1 MSARLD
7 VYFLGPPQIRLDSTS
22 ISIERRKGTA
32 LLAYLAVEQGRHSR
46 ASLSALLWPDHEQ
59 SRAYKNLRQTLWDIQ
74 QSIGEGW
81 ITADRESIGL
91 NEVADIRL
99 DVSKFESCLDEAHRK
114 SEISLRAAL
123 LTDSVKLYRNHFL
136 TGFSLK
142 DAHPFNDWAF
152 AKSEELRHQLGR
164 ALVMLSNDLC
174 TLGQAEQ
181 AIPYAR
187 RLITLDPLD
196 ESSHRQLMQVY
207 IQAGQHSAALKQY
220 QACEQLLRKE
230 LGVDPQPET
239 RELYKKIRKRD
250 IKPAQVLPPAKK
262 RAESTPPSHN
272 LPLHLSSFIGR
283 EREQKAIA
291 KLIVTNRI
299 VTLVGTG
306 GIGKTSLALHAGH
319 KLLREYRDGVWFV
332 ALDSLSDPALVPQ
345 TVAAIFDIRERSD
358 KPVLELLT
366 HALSTKNALLIL
378 DNSEHLL
385 DACAQLITVLLQT
398 CPRLKI
404 LVTSRE
410 PLAMAG
416 EATYR
421 ILSLS
426 LPEKRQA
433 SLEKLREYEAV
444 RMFAERAAL
453 VQSAFQL
460 TQENMQAVAG
470 ICRKVDG
477 IPLAIELA
485 AARVNFLQVDEI
497 LHQLEESFQLLANQ
511 NRTTSPRHQT
521 LQASMDWSWGLLDE
535 TERVFLRQLSIFAG
549 GWILEAA
556 QAVCDG
562 DVLELTSALVKK
574 SLIVVQQT
582 RRGTRYRFHE
592 IVRQYA
598 SQRLLESGD
607 KNRLHTW
614 HLGYFLGLAER
625 AELELRGPSL
635 VDWMERLNEERNNI
649 RIALHWADQIDVEAG
664 LYLSSRLMR
673 YWESANLPEGR
684 RWLENFLHKP
694 ESKDFPLARAH
705 ALHTYSW
712 LLTWLQQFQEA
723 YPVAEESLALFR
735 AAGDR
740 QGEVDVLVSLENM
753 FQFKEDLATALKIG
767 KQAVA
772 LAQSLGDRWRL
783 ANAFLYLGWNYHDLP
798 QRFVYWEKAIDLYR
812 EVGDQLTLANLL
824 GLLGQFRVLHGDF
837 ELGEQCV
844 EEALHLW
851 EANRRASVWDSPRVT
866 QSLIASMKGDYEQAE
881 TVLREVM
888 IYAQERGNWM
898 SQLWVQLRLGHVLLR
913 AGNLTEARQILTKTA
928 QNFGKDGYTIGAVF
942 ALEGMAELFSVVG
955 KPEHAARLIGC
966 ADIIR
971 ERIQDPRPE
980 FEQANV
986 DKIIAACLA
995 KMGEVAFSNAY
1006 EAGQKMTLGEAVEFA
1021 AGTTTLFPPSTTS
1034 QSRSSQTPALP
1045 QKPPRKKS
1053 SKEMSNP
1060 GP

>member
-1 MSARLD
+1 MSARLEL
-7 VYFLGPPQIRLDSTS
+7 YFLGPPQIRLDSAS
-22 ISIERRKGTA
+22 ISLERRKGTA
-32 LLAYLAVEQGRHSR
+32 LLAYLAVERGRHSR
-46 ASLSALLWPDHEQ
+46 ASLSALLWPDLEQ

-74 QSIGEGW
+74 QSMGEGW
-81 ITADRESIGL
+81 ITADRESIGFSDD
-91 NEVADIRL
+91 ADIQL
-99 DVSKFESCLDEAHRK
+99 DVSKFESCLDEARRQ
-114 SEISLRAAL
+114 SDISLRAAL
-123 LTDSVKLYRNHFL
+123 LADSVKLYRNHFL

-152 AKSEELRHQLGR
+152 AKSEELRHQLAR
-164 ALVMLSNDLC
+164 ALVMLSDDLC
-174 TLGQAEQ
+174 ALGQAEQ

-250 IKPAQVLPPAKK
+250 IKPAQVQT

-272 LPLHLSSFIGR
+272 LPLQLGSFIGR
-283 EREQKAIA
+283 EKEQKAIA
-291 KLIVTNRI
+291 KLIATNRL

-306 GIGKTSLALHAGH
+306 GIGKTSLSLQVGH
-319 KLLREYRDGVWFV
+319 KLLPEYADGVWFV

-345 TVAAIFDIRERSD
+345 TVAAVFDIRERSD
-358 KPVLELLT
+358 KPILELLT
-366 HALSTKNALLIL
+366 HSLSAKTALLIL

-385 DACAQLITVLLQT
+385 DACAQLITALLQA
-398 CPRLKI
+398 CPGLKI
-404 LVTSRE
+404 LATSRE

-421 ILSLS
+421 IPSLS
-426 LPEKRQA
+426 IPEKRQD
-433 SLEKLREYEAV
+433 SLEKLSEYESV

-453 VQSAFQL
+453 VQSTFRL
-460 TQENMQAVAG
+460 TQENMQAVAS

-497 LHQLEESFQLLANQ
+497 LHQLEESFHLLTNQ
-511 NRTTSPRHQT
+511 SRTTSPRHQT
-521 LQASMDWSWGLLDE
+521 LQASMDWSWGLLEE

-549 GWILEAA
+549 GWTLDAA

-562 DVLELTSALVKK
+562 DVLELTSALAKK

-582 RRGTRYRFHE
+582 RHGTRYRFHE

-598 SQRLLESGD
+598 TQKLIESGD
-607 KNRLHTW
+607 KNRLSTW
-614 HLGYFLGLAER
+614 HLGYFLGLAEQV
-625 AELELRGPSL
+625 ELGLRGPSL
-635 VDWMERLNEERNNI
+635 VNWMERLNEERNNI

-664 LYLSSRLMR
+664 LYLSSRLMQ
-673 YWESANLPEGR
+673 YWESANLPEGK
-684 RWLENFLHKP
+684 RWLENFIHKP

-705 ALHTYSW
+705 ALSTYSW
-712 LLTWLQQFQEA
+712 LLTWLQQFEEA

-753 FQFKEDLATALKIG
+753 FQFKDDIATALEIG
-767 KQAVA
+767 KQAVT

-798 QRFVYWEKAIDLYR
+798 QRFVYWEKAIALYR

-824 GLLGQFRVLHGDF
+824 GLYGQFLVLHGDF

-844 EEALHLW
+844 EEALRLW
-851 EANRRASVWDSPRVT
+851 ETNRRASVWDSPRIT

-881 TVLREVM
+881 TLLREVM
-888 IYAQERGNWM
+888 VYAQERGNWM

-913 AGNLTEARQILTKTA
+913 AGELTEARQILTETA
-928 QNFGKDGYTIGAVF
+928 KNFAKDDYIIAAVF
-942 ALEGMAELFSVVG
+942 ALEGLAELFSVVG

-966 ADIIR
+966 ADLIR
-971 ERIQDPRPE
+971 EKIQDPRPNY
-980 FEQANV
+980 EQANV
-986 DKIIAACLA
+986 DKTIAACLA
-995 KMGEVAFSNAY
+995 KMGEVAFSDAY
-1006 EAGQKMTLGEAVEFA
+1006 EEGQKMTLGEAVAFA
-1021 AGTTTLFPPSTTS
+1021 VGTTTPSSPSSTS
-1034 QSRSSQTPALP
+1034 QTRSSQTPVLP
-1045 QKPPRKKS
+1045 PKRPMRKS
-1053 SKEMSNP
+1053 SK
-1060 GP
+1060 

>member
-1 MSARLD
+1 MSARLTLHL
-7 VYFLGPPQIRLDSTS
+7 LGPPQIQLDGTF
-22 ISIERRKGTA
+22 ITLERRKGTA
-32 LLAYLAVEQGRHSR
+32 LLAYLAVEHGRHSR
-46 ASLSALLWPDHEQ
+46 ASLSALLWPDLEQ
-59 SRAYKNLRQTLWDIQ
+59 SKAYKNLRQTLWDIQ
-74 QSIGEGW
+74 QSIGEGG

-91 NEVADIRL
+91 NDDADIGL
-99 DVSKFESCLDEAHRK
+99 DVSKFESCLDEVRRQ
-114 SEISLRAAL
+114 SDISLHAAL

-152 AKSEELRHQLGR
+152 AKTEELRHQMAR
-164 ALVMLSNDLC
+164 ALVMLSDDLC
-174 TLGQAEQ
+174 ALGQAEQ

-187 RLITLDPLD
+187 RLISFDPLD
-196 ESSHRQLMQVY
+196 ESSHRQMMQVY
-207 IQAGQHSAALKQY
+207 LQAGQHSAALKQY

-230 LGVDPQPET
+230 LGMDPQPET

-250 IKPAQVLPPAKK
+250 IKPTQVEK
-262 RAESTPPSHN
+262 RAESTLPSHN
-272 LPLHLSSFIGR
+272 LPLQLSSFIGR
-283 EREQKAIA
+283 EKEQKSMA
-291 KLIVTNRI
+291 KLIATNRL

-306 GIGKTSLALHAGH
+306 GIGKTSLALQMGH
-319 KLLREYRDGVWFV
+319 KLLNEYPDGVWFV
-332 ALDSLSDPALVPQ
+332 ALDSLSDPVLVSQ
-345 TVAAIFDIRERSD
+345 TVAAVFDIRERSD
-358 KPVLELLT
+358 KPILELLT
-366 HALSTKNALLIL
+366 HALSTKAALLIL

-385 DACAQLITVLLQT
+385 DACVQLITALLQT
-398 CPRLKI
+398 CPGLKI
-404 LVTSRE
+404 LATSRE

-421 ILSLS
+421 IPSLS
-426 LPEKRQA
+426 LPEKKEV
-433 SLEKLREYEAV
+433 SLEKASEYEAI

-453 VQSAFQL
+453 AQSTFQL
-460 TQENMQAVAG
+460 TDENIHTVAK

-485 AARVNFLQVDEI
+485 AARVNVLQVNEI
-497 LHQLEESFQLLANQ
+497 LHKLEESFQLLTNQ
-511 NRTTSPRHQT
+511 SRTTSIRHQT

-549 GWILEAA
+549 GWTLEAA

-562 DVLELTSALVKK
+562 NVLELTSALVKK
-574 SLIVVQQT
+574 SLIMVQQT
-582 RRGTRYRFHE
+582 RQGTRYRFHE

-598 SQRLLESGD
+598 YQRLLESGD

-614 HLGYFLGLAER
+614 HLGYFLVLAEQ
-625 AELELRGPSL
+625 AEQELRGPSL
-635 VDWMERLNEERNNI
+635 VGWMERLNEERNNI

-673 YWESANLPEGR
+673 YWESANLPEGH
-684 RWLENFLHKP
+684 RWLENFINKP

-705 ALHTYSW
+705 ALSTYSW
-712 LLTWLQQFQEA
+712 LLTWLQQFQKA
-723 YPVAEESLALFR
+723 YPVAEESLVLFR
-735 AAGDR
+735 AAGD
-740 QGEVDVLVSLENM
+740 QHGEVDVLVSLENM
-753 FQFKEDLATALKIG
+753 FQFKDEMETAIEFG

-783 ANAFLYLGWNYHDLP
+783 ANALLYLGWNYHDLP
-798 QRFVYWEKAIDLYR
+798 QRFAYWEKAIDLYR
-812 EVGDQLTLANLL
+812 EVGDHITLANLL

-844 EEALHLW
+844 EEALRLW

-888 IYAQERGNWM
+888 IYAQERGNRM
-898 SQLWVQLRLGHVLLR
+898 SQLWVQVRLGHVLLR
-913 AGNLTEARQILTKTA
+913 AGDLTEARQILTETA

-942 ALEGMAELFSVVG
+942 ALEGLAELFSVVG
-955 KPEHAARLIGC
+955 KPNYAARLIGC
-966 ADIIR
+966 TDRVR

-986 DKIIAACLA
+986 DKIMAACLA
-995 KMGEVAFSNAY
+995 KMGEAVFSDAY
-1006 EAGQKMTLGEAVEFA
+1006 DEGQKMSLEAA
-1021 AGTTTLFPPSTTS
+1021 ILH
-1034 QSRSSQTPALP
+1034 ALE
-1045 QKPPRKKS
+1045 R
-1053 SKEMSNP
+1053 
-1060 GP
+1060 

>member
-1 MSARLD
+1 MVADREAIGWNSDADTWLD
-7 VYFLGPPQIRLDSTS
+7 VSDF
-22 ISIERRKGTA
+22 E
-32 LLAYLAVEQGRHSR
+32 SR
-46 ASLSALLWPDHEQ
+46 
-59 SRAYKNLRQTLWDIQ
+59 
-74 QSIGEGW
+74 IGEGRRQSDP
-81 ITADRESIGL
+81 AS
-91 NEVADIRL
+91 
-99 DVSKFESCLDEAHRK
+99 
-114 SEISLRAAL
+114 RAAL
-123 LTDSVKLYRNHFL
+123 LADSTRLYRNHFL

-152 AKSEELRHQLGR
+152 AKSEELRHQLAR
-164 ALVMLSNDLC
+164 ALFMLSEDYC
-174 TLGQAEQ
+174 ALGQAEQ

-187 RLITLDPLD
+187 RLITLDPLN
-196 ESSHRQLMQVY
+196 EGSHRQLMQVY

-250 IKPAQVLPPAKK
+250 LKPTQGLPSATK
-262 RAESTPPSHN
+262 ASESTLPLHN
-272 LPLHLSSFIGR
+272 LPLQLSSFIGR
-283 EREQKAIA
+283 EKEQKTIA
-291 KLIVTNRI
+291 KLIASNRL

-306 GIGKTSLALHAGH
+306 GIGKTSLALYVGH
-319 KLLREYRDGVWFV
+319 KLLHEYPDGIWFV
-332 ALDSLSDPALVPQ
+332 ALDALSDPALVPQ
-345 TVAAIFDIRERSD
+345 TVAAVFDIRERSD
-358 KPVLELLT
+358 KPILELLT
-366 HALSTKNALLIL
+366 HALSTKTALLIL

-385 DACAQLITVLLQT
+385 DACAQLVTALLQT
-398 CPRLKI
+398 CPGLKI
-404 LVTSRE
+404 LATSRE

-421 ILSLS
+421 IPSLS
-426 LPEKRQA
+426 LPERRQD
-433 SLEKLREYEAV
+433 SLEKLSEYEAV
-444 RMFAERAAL
+444 RMFAERAGL
-453 VQSAFQL
+453 VQSAFEL
-460 TQENMQAVAG
+460 TKENMQAVAA

-485 AARVNFLQVDEI
+485 AARVNILQVDEI
-497 LHQLEESFQLLANQ
+497 LHQLEESFHLLANQ
-511 NRTTSPRHQT
+511 SRTTSSRHQT
-521 LQASMDWSWGLLDE
+521 LQASMDWSWRLLE
-535 TERVFLRQLSIFAG
+535 ESERVFLRQLSIFAG
-549 GWILEAA
+549 GWTLDAA

-562 DVLELTSALVKK
+562 NVLELTSALVKK

-582 RRGTRYRFHE
+582 RHGTRYRFHE

-598 SQRLLESGD
+598 SQKLTESGD
-607 KNRLHTW
+607 QNRLHTW
-614 HLGYFLGLAER
+614 HLGYFLRLAEQ
-625 AELELRGPSL
+625 AELELRGSSL
-635 VDWMERLNEERNNI
+635 VDWMARLNEERNNI

-684 RWLENFLHKP
+684 RWLENFIHKP

-712 LLTWLQQFQEA
+712 LLTWLQQFQAA

-753 FQFKEDLATALKIG
+753 FQFKEDLATALEIG

-798 QRFVYWEKAIDLYR
+798 QRFVYWEKAIGLYR

-837 ELGEQCV
+837 ELGEQYV
-844 EEALHLW
+844 EEALRLW
-851 EANRRASVWDSPRVT
+851 EANRRASVWDSPRIT

-881 TVLREVM
+881 TILREVM

-913 AGNLTEARQILTKTA
+913 AGNLTEARQLLTETA
-928 QNFGKDGYTIGAVF
+928 QNFGRDDYTIGAVF
-942 ALEGMAELFSVVG
+942 ALEGLAELFSVVG
-955 KPEHAARLIGC
+955 KPEQAARLIGC
-966 ADIIR
+966 ADLIR
-971 ERIQDPRPE
+971 EMIQDSRPE

-986 DKIIAACLA
+986 DKIMVACLA
-995 KMGEVAFSNAY
+995 KIGEVAFSDAY
-1006 EAGQKMTLGEAVEFA
+1006 EEGQRMTLEEAVAFVVGDA
-1021 AGTTTLFPPSTTS
+1021 TLSSPVTIA
-1034 QSRSSQTPALP
+1034 QSRSSQMPVLQP
-1045 QKPPRKKS
+1045 KRPRKKS
-1053 SKEMSNP
+1053 SKRTLTQ

>member
-1 MSARLD
+1 MSVRLALH
-7 VYFLGPPQIRLDSTS
+7 FLGSPQIQLDGKS
-22 ISIERRKGTA
+22 ITLERRKGTA
-32 LLAYLAVEQGRHSR
+32 LLAYLAVEHGRHAR
-46 ASLSALLWPDHEQ
+46 ASLSALLWPDLDQ

-74 QSIGEGW
+74 QSMEQGW
-81 ITADRESIGL
+81 ITADRESIGFSDD
-91 NEVADIRL
+91 ADIQL
-99 DVSKFESCLDEAHRK
+99 DVSKFESCLDEARRQ
-114 SEISLRAAL
+114 SDISLRAAL
-123 LTDSVKLYRNHFL
+123 LADSVKLYRNHFL

-152 AKSEELRHQLGR
+152 AKSEELRHQLAR
-164 ALVMLSNDLC
+164 ALVMLSDDLC
-174 TLGQAEQ
+174 TLSQAEQ

-207 IQAGQHSAALKQY
+207 MQAGQHSAALKQY

-250 IKPAQVLPPAKK
+250 IKPAQVQK

-272 LPLHLSSFIGR
+272 LPLQLSSFIGR
-283 EREQKAIA
+283 EKEQKAIA
-291 KLIVTNRI
+291 KLIAANRL
-299 VTLVGTG
+299 VTLIGTG
-306 GIGKTSLALHAGH
+306 GIGKTSLALQVGH
-319 KLLREYRDGVWFV
+319 KLLPEYADGVWFV

-345 TVAAIFDIRERSD
+345 TVAAVFDIRERSD
-358 KPVLELLT
+358 KPILELLT
-366 HALSTKNALLIL
+366 HSLSTKNALLIL

-385 DACAQLITVLLQT
+385 DACAQLITALLQA
-398 CPRLKI
+398 CPGLKI
-404 LVTSRE
+404 LATSRE

-421 ILSLS
+421 IPSLS
-426 LPEKRQA
+426 IPEKRQA
-433 SLEKLREYEAV
+433 SLEKLSEYEAV

-460 TQENMQAVAG
+460 TKENIEAVSA

-485 AARVNFLQVDEI
+485 AARVNILQVDEI
-497 LHQLEESFQLLANQ
+497 LHQLEESFHLLANQ
-511 NRTTSPRHQT
+511 SRTTSPRHQT

-549 GWILEAA
+549 GWTLDAA

-562 DVLELTSALVKK
+562 NVLELTSALVKK

-582 RRGTRYRFHE
+582 RHGTRYRFHE

-598 SQRLLESGD
+598 SQKLMESGD

-614 HLGYFLGLAER
+614 HLGYFLSLAEQ
-625 AELELRGPSL
+625 AELGLRGSSL

-664 LYLSSRLMR
+664 LYLSSRLMQ
-673 YWESANLPEGR
+673 YWESANLPEGK
-684 RWLENFLHKP
+684 RWLENFIHKP

-705 ALHTYSW
+705 ALSTYSW
-712 LLTWLQQFQEA
+712 LLTWLQQFEEA

-753 FQFKEDLATALKIG
+753 FQFKDDIATALEIG

-772 LAQSLGDRWRL
+772 LAESLGDRWRL

-798 QRFVYWEKAIDLYR
+798 QRFVYWEKAIALYR

-824 GLLGQFRVLHGDF
+824 GLHGQFLVLHGDF

-844 EEALHLW
+844 EEALRLW
-851 EANRRASVWDSPRVT
+851 EANRRASVWDSPRIT

-881 TVLREVM
+881 AVLREVM
-888 IYAQERGNWM
+888 VYAQERGNWM

-913 AGNLTEARQILTKTA
+913 AGELTEARQILTETA
-928 QNFGKDGYTIGAVF
+928 KNFAKDDYTIAAVF
-942 ALEGMAELFSVVG
+942 ALEGLAELFSVVG
-955 KPEHAARLIGC
+955 KPEYAARLIGC
-966 ADIIR
+966 ADLIR
-971 ERIQDPRPE
+971 EKIQDPRPDY
-980 FEQANV
+980 EQANV
-986 DKIIAACLA
+986 DKVIAACLA
-995 KMGEVAFSNAY
+995 KMGEAAFDDAY
-1006 EAGQKMTLGEAVEFA
+1006 EEGQKMTLEEAVEFA
-1021 AGTTTLFPPSTTS
+1021 
-1034 QSRSSQTPALP
+1034 
-1045 QKPPRKKS
+1045 RK
-1053 SKEMSNP
+1053 EN
-1060 GP
+1060 

>member
-1 MSARLD
+1 MSARLTLHL
-7 VYFLGPPQIRLDSTS
+7 LGPPQIQLDGTF
-22 ISIERRKGTA
+22 ITLERRKGTA
-32 LLAYLAVEQGRHSR
+32 LLAYLAVEHGRHSR
-46 ASLSALLWPDHEQ
+46 ASLSALLWPDLEQ
-59 SRAYKNLRQTLWDIQ
+59 SKAYKNLRQTLWDIQ
-74 QSIGEGW
+74 QSIGEGG

-91 NEVADIRL
+91 NDDADIGL
-99 DVSKFESCLDEAHRK
+99 DVSKFESCLDEVRRQ
-114 SEISLRAAL
+114 SDISLHAAL

-152 AKSEELRHQLGR
+152 AKTEELRHQMAR
-164 ALVMLSNDLC
+164 ALVMLSDDLC
-174 TLGQAEQ
+174 ALGQAEQ

-187 RLITLDPLD
+187 RLISFDPLD
-196 ESSHRQLMQVY
+196 ESSHRQMMQVY
-207 IQAGQHSAALKQY
+207 LQAGQHSAALKQY

-230 LGVDPQPET
+230 LGMDPQPET

-250 IKPAQVLPPAKK
+250 IKPTQVEK
-262 RAESTPPSHN
+262 RAESTLPSHN
-272 LPLHLSSFIGR
+272 LPLQLSSFIGR
-283 EREQKAIA
+283 EKEQKSMA
-291 KLIVTNRI
+291 KLIATNRL

-306 GIGKTSLALHAGH
+306 GIGKTSLALQMGH
-319 KLLREYRDGVWFV
+319 KLLNEYPDGVWFV
-332 ALDSLSDPALVPQ
+332 ALDSLSDPVLVSQ
-345 TVAAIFDIRERSD
+345 TVAAVFDIRERSD
-358 KPVLELLT
+358 KPILELLT
-366 HALSTKNALLIL
+366 HALSTKAALLIL

-385 DACAQLITVLLQT
+385 DACVQLITALLQT
-398 CPRLKI
+398 CPGLKI
-404 LVTSRE
+404 LATSRE

-421 ILSLS
+421 IPSLS
-426 LPEKRQA
+426 LPEKKEV
-433 SLEKLREYEAV
+433 SLEKASEYEAI

-453 VQSAFQL
+453 AQSTFQL
-460 TQENMQAVAG
+460 TDENIHTIAK

-485 AARVNFLQVDEI
+485 AARVNVLQVNEI
-497 LHQLEESFQLLANQ
+497 LHKLEESFQLLTNQ
-511 NRTTSPRHQT
+511 SRTTSIRHQT

-549 GWILEAA
+549 GWTLEAA

-562 DVLELTSALVKK
+562 NVLELTSALVKK
-574 SLIVVQQT
+574 SLIMVQQT
-582 RRGTRYRFHE
+582 RQGTRYRFHE

-598 SQRLLESGD
+598 YQRLLESGD

-614 HLGYFLGLAER
+614 HLGYFLVLAEQ
-625 AELELRGPSL
+625 AEQELRGPSL
-635 VDWMERLNEERNNI
+635 VGWMERLNEERNNI

-673 YWESANLPEGR
+673 YWESANLPEGQ
-684 RWLENFLHKP
+684 RWLENFINKP

-705 ALHTYSW
+705 ALSTYSW
-712 LLTWLQQFQEA
+712 LLTWLQQFQKA
-723 YPVAEESLALFR
+723 YPVAEESLVLFR
-735 AAGDR
+735 AAGD
-740 QGEVDVLVSLENM
+740 QHGEVDVLVSLENM
-753 FQFKEDLATALKIG
+753 FQFKDEMETAIEFG

-783 ANAFLYLGWNYHDLP
+783 ANALLYLGWNYHDLP
-798 QRFVYWEKAIDLYR
+798 QRFAYWEKAIDLYR
-812 EVGDQLTLANLL
+812 EVGDHITLANLL

-844 EEALHLW
+844 EEALRLW

-888 IYAQERGNWM
+888 IYAQERGNRM
-898 SQLWVQLRLGHVLLR
+898 SQLWVQVRLGHVLLR
-913 AGNLTEARQILTKTA
+913 AGDLTEARQILTETA

-942 ALEGMAELFSVVG
+942 ALEGLAELFSVVG
-955 KPEHAARLIGC
+955 KPNYAARLIGC
-966 ADIIR
+966 TDRVR

-986 DKIIAACLA
+986 DKIMAACLA
-995 KMGEVAFSNAY
+995 KMGEAVFSDAY
-1006 EAGQKMTLGEAVEFA
+1006 DEGQKMSLEAA
-1021 AGTTTLFPPSTTS
+1021 ILY
-1034 QSRSSQTPALP
+1034 ALE
-1045 QKPPRKKS
+1045 R
-1053 SKEMSNP
+1053 
-1060 GP
+1060 